1 MTDLAAIHS
10 DLDMP
15 ARHRMWLDGELS
27 WKIWLQQE
35 PIYEGIR
42 SVASSAPVEEIVV
55 LCARQFGKSHLGVIL
70 AVEDCI
76 RYPDC
81 CILIVGPTLKQA
93 REIVTPRIN
102 KIRQDA
108 PPGLIRPSK
117 SEGKWYIG
125 SSELVIGGFDQNS
138 SSQRGKTVQNIYIE
152 EVVDSNPDDYI
163 ESLRSDLGPAL
174 THSKGGKMIYLTTLP
189 KIPDH
194 PFIIDT
200 MVRAELN
207 GVLYSYTIDDNKQLS
222 PEQYDACV
230 RRAGGRSTVDFR
242 REYLNE
248 IVRDASIVVVPDFAA
263 ERHVKA
269 SHFPA
274 AASAQTTIDWG
285 GVRDYTV
292 ALLHWYDYVR
302 NKLVIFDERW
312 FPHNTPTSV
321 ITAAVLE
328 MESKLPEGDIKHVKR
343 VADAPGQLMVDLTQ
357 AGFSITAPPK
367 DDWIAAVNNMAVHFS
382 RDEIEID
389 PRCKL
394 LVQTCNSGTFNK
406 NRTDFERTQALGH
419 CDALACLMYAVR
431 TQTRDSPFVKLH
443 NPNDIYHRPG
453 KRTDEAKIADAI
465 MGLGGT
471 GFKAKRF
478 GAFK

>member
-1 MTDLAAIHS
+1 MGLTDLG
-10 DLDMP
+10 P
-15 ARHRMWLDGELS
+15 ALEPHIKHRLWLDGELS
-27 WKIWLQQE
+27 WKLWSQQE
-35 PIYEGIR
+35 PIYNGIR
-42 SVASSAPVEEIVV
+42 AVAASAPVEEIVI
-55 LCARQFGKSHLGVIL
+55 LCSRQFGKSHLGVIL
-70 AVEDCI
+70 AVEDCL
-76 RYPDC
+76 RYPDS
-81 CILIVGPTLKQA
+81 CILIIGPTLKQA
-93 REIVTPRIN
+93 REIVTPRMN

-152 EVVDSNPDDYI
+152 EVVDSNPDDYV

-174 THSKGGKMIYLTTLP
+174 THSKGGKIIYLTTLP

-207 GVLYSYTIDDNKQLS
+207 GVLYSYTIDDNKQLT
-222 PEQYDACV
+222 PDQYEACV
-230 RRAGGRSTVDFR
+230 RRAGGRHTVDFR

-248 IVRDASIVVVPDFAA
+248 IVRDASIVVVPDFSTD
-263 ERHVKA
+263 RHVKPI
-269 SHFPA
+269 HWPA
-274 AASAQTTIDWG
+274 QALVQTTIDWG
-285 GVRDYTV
+285 GVRDFTV
-292 ALLHWYDYVR
+292 AILHWYDYVR

-321 ITAAVLE
+321 ITDAVIA
-328 MESKLPEGDIKHVKR
+328 MERQLPEGLKHER
-343 VADAPGQLMVDLTQ
+343 RIADVPGQLFVDLTT
-357 AGFSITAPPK
+357 AGFAITAPPK
-367 DDWIAAVNNMAVHFS
+367 DDWQAAVNNMAVHFS

-394 LVQTCNSGTFNK
+394 LIQTCNSGTFNK
-406 NRTDFERTQALGH
+406 NRTDFERTLALGH

-431 TQTRDSPFVKLH
+431 TQDRSSPFPARVD
-443 NPNDIYHRPG
+443 PDQIYRRPG
-453 KRTDEAKIADAI
+453 KKPDETILAESLQPRTFGA
-465 MGLGGT
+465 GP
-471 GFKAKRF
+471 KRF
-478 GAFK
+478 GSFK